1 MRNRIM
7 MATIEEI
14 NENGIKFTMAE
25 LAKRLAVSKST
36 LYEHF
41 ASKEELIGT
50 VVDSLLENVRQQA
63 EEIFNSDLNI
73 KEKLKAL
80 LLTEPNL
87 GGLISSRFVFDL
99 KRYMPEVW
107 KRCDE
112 YREYS
117 WQRVEALLD
126 QGITTGY
133 LRPID
138 LAIAK
143 VIYNATINELLHE
156 NFLIKNNLTVLDTIG
171 KAMDILYYGMV
182 ARETEN
188 D

>member
-1 MRNRIM
+1 M

-41 ASKEELIGT
+41 ANKEELIGT

-63 EEIFNSDLNI
+63 EEIVNSDLNI
-73 KEKLKAL
+73 KEKVKAL

-87 GGLISSRFVFDL
+87 SGLTSSSRFVFDL
-99 KRYMPEVW
+99 KRYLPEVW

-112 YREYS
+112 CREYS
-117 WQRVEALLD
+117 WKRVEALLD

-133 LRPID
+133 FRPID

-156 NFLIKNNLTVLDTIG
+156 NFLIKSNLSVLDTIG